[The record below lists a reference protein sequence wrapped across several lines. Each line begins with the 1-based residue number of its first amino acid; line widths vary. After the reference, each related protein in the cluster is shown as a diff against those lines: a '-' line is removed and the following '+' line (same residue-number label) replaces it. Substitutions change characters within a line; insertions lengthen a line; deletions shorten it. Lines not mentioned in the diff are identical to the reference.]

1 MTYIKSIITRA
12 TGAQLIFIIMFLVT
26 VFIFETTALPE
37 KYALSGWS
45 PVEWTTKVMHPENFK
60 ADFSNGVENYK
71 HSSFMW
77 IYPAFQKYFGLRALQ
92 LNYLVIF
99 GEMLITVFLF
109 ALLYVVFIQNSSKE
123 IDHFVFLILSILV
136 LASNIRYANGARFSL
151 PFWSGLYYVYVDFFR
166 ILALIMIAL
175 EKRVWAAILFVI
187 AYTIHPAATLHALIL
202 GVFFMIP
209 DLKRIVKKRDTYIA
223 LLIFLSGIGIW
234 SFFNYKDSNLESSQI
249 PKQTWIAL
257 TELMNFHWYPF
268 SLDLFGVYA
277 NRHVIPLFSFMVLG
291 LYVLLTE
298 QRLKFSKNIML
309 GFISIIL
316 MVILGWVNSEYF
328 QIISVIKISFQ
339 RSSDLI
345 YFLVLPIIVFRFLKT
360 FNSVNVVSSSLAV
373 YLIFSVFLNYGFPLL
388 PVILF
393 CLSDYSKSVKI
404 KYIKVILFTMILLLG
419 AVLNRYLSSEFY
431 FQLAVVGNIYLFNL
445 YCLSLSY
452 FLGYQWLKLH
462 KKEMSYFI
470 LSVGCLYLSYFWV
483 TNRVPTETTVEYGR
497 NYLSSQIWAKNNT
510 ATQSNFFVDPSI
522 LYGWRDFSERSSF
535 GNFREW
541 LHTSWLYDS
550 KYETFVE
557 GMRRFDL
564 LKISLQSYLEKP
576 IKQINHDKLFADVQK
591 SFYNFS
597 EQDLRHIC
605 LDNKLSY
612 VVMQKKMISREL
624 KLKTAFENK
633 DFIIYDMHDTN

>member
-1 MTYIKSIITRA
+1 M
-12 TGAQLIFIIMFLVT
+12 
-26 VFIFETTALPE
+26 
-37 KYALSGWS
+37 
-45 PVEWTTKVMHPENFK
+45 
-60 ADFSNGVENYK
+60 
-71 HSSFMW
+71 
-77 IYPAFQKYFGLRALQ
+77 
-92 LNYLVIF
+92 
-99 GEMLITVFLF
+99 
-109 ALLYVVFIQNSSKE
+109 
-123 IDHFVFLILSILV
+123 
-136 LASNIRYANGARFSL
+136 
-151 PFWSGLYYVYVDFFR
+151 
-166 ILALIMIAL
+166 
-175 EKRVWAAILFVI
+175 
-187 AYTIHPAATLHALIL
+187 
-202 GVFFMIP
+202 
-209 DLKRIVKKRDTYIA
+209 
-223 LLIFLSGIGIW
+223 
-234 SFFNYKDSNLESSQI
+234 
-249 PKQTWIAL
+249 
-257 TELMNFHWYPF
+257 
-268 SLDLFGVYA
+268 
-277 NRHVIPLFSFMVLG
+277 
-291 LYVLLTE
+291 
-298 QRLKFSKNIML
+298 
-309 GFISIIL
+309 
-316 MVILGWVNSEYF
+316 
-328 QIISVIKISFQ
+328 
-339 RSSDLI
+339 
-345 YFLVLPIIVFRFLKT
+345 
-360 FNSVNVVSSSLAV
+360 SSSLAV

-462 KKEMSYFI
+462 KKEMSYF
-470 LSVGCLYLSYFWV
+470 LLCAGCLYLSFFWV
-483 TNRVPTETTVEYGR
+483 TNRVPTESTVEYGR

-550 KYETFVE
+550 KYEAFVE

-564 LKISLQSYLEKP
+564 LKISLQPYLEKP

-633 DFIIYDMHDTN
+633 DFIIYDMRNTN